1 MFSWG
6 SVASRVVVFT
16 VLCVIV
22 AALSA
27 PVQAQVLYGTLVGTV
42 EDQTGAVVAAANVTA
57 VNRDT
62 GQSRQVLSSSAG
74 TYSIS
79 DLLPGAYDVR
89 ITAPGFRTFTQSGV
103 KLAINAVARVN
114 VRLQLGLATETVTV
128 QSSAVALQTDKADV
142 HVELGSKEV
151 GELPLPLYRNYQSL
165 VNLVPGAT
173 PARTQNAL
181 VSSPGRALST
191 NINGTARNNNNNR
204 LDGANNIRAALPHQ
218 AHYIPPAESIEVV
231 NISTNSFDA
240 EQGFAGGAAVNVVT
254 KSGTN
259 EFHGTLFEY
268 HTNHLLS
275 AKDFFYREERKA
287 KDILNMF
294 GGTLGGPI
302 KRDKL
307 FFFGS
312 FEGLRQRQNQ
322 STLLTVST
330 DDQRAG
336 DFSRYNVRLYD
347 PLSGAVNGTG
357 RTEFPR
363 GIIPLSRQSAITRK
377 MQDLIPKANQPGV
390 TDNYFASTPVSFN
403 RDNYDAKVNWHIS
416 QKTNVWAK
424 YSAMVSDA
432 ASAPALGAAGGPG
445 LPWGNVSGPVLGQ
458 LVTLA
463 GTHVFSPTLI
473 MDTNVGWTRM
483 AAQTYG
489 NDHGTNFGLDV
500 LGIPG
505 TNGPDLRQSGQ
516 PRFSFSRGYT
526 ALGQI
531 ENWAPKLTFDQTW
544 TVTTNFGWNKGAHD
558 IRFGVD
564 IAREQQNSYEPGG
577 NGPRGGFTFGGGVTA
592 LNGGPPPN
600 QFNDYAAFLL
610 GLPTNFGK
618 SIQVF
623 DPATAREWRHGYYF
637 RDRWQ
642 ATRNLTLS
650 LGLRW
655 EYYPITTR
663 DWMGLNRYD
672 PVTNQV
678 FIGRFGSV
686 PDTAG
691 VSTTRN
697 NWGPRIG
704 IAYRLGQ
711 RTVIR
716 TGYGIS
722 VDPDLISRAIR
733 LSYPATVRA
742 DFNAPNSFQPAGRI
756 EDGIPAFSGPDIT
769 SGVIPMPLNVTTT
782 TLDTGTF
789 RRGYVQ
795 SFNFV
800 VEREMPWNMVG
811 SVGYVGTRSNRQ
823 MGDLDI
829 NAAPVGGGSVGRPY
843 ARLYGRTV
851 STSLRKPFLNAK
863 FDSLQAKLD
872 RRFSNGVMMKIA
884 YTWGKAINM
893 TDDSG
898 GGLMWNDLSQF
909 ARNRALAG
917 YDRTHMLRLGWL
929 AELPFGAGKKWATG
943 RAGSILLGGWQ
954 VNGIFSSYS
963 GTPFTVTASGTSLNA
978 PGNSQTADQVRSEV
992 KKFGGAG
999 PGQPFFDPTAFAPV
1013 RDIRYGTSGR
1023 NILRGP
1029 GVVNLDLSVFRNFA
1043 VTERWRVQFR
1053 AESFNITNTPHFL
1066 NPVANASAENFMII
1080 NRTSA
1085 QESNLEGHA
1094 RGFRFGL
1101 RVSF

>member
-1 MFSWG
+1 MSG
-6 SVASRVVVFT
+6 YLQRATLVA
-16 VLCVIV
+16 VLGLVTI
-22 AALSA
+22 ALSGPA
-27 PVQAQVLYGTLVGTV
+27 RAQVLYGTLVGTV
-42 EDQTGAVVAAANVTA
+42 EDQSGAVVAGANVTA
-57 VNRDT
+57 TSRDT
-62 GQSRQVLSSSAG
+62 GLSRQVVSGSVG
-74 TYSIS
+74 TYSLP
-79 DLLPGAYDVR
+79 DLLPGTYDVR
-89 ITAPGFRTFTQSGV
+89 VTAPGFRTFTQTGV
-103 KLAINAVARVN
+103 TLAINTVARVD
-114 VRLQLGLATETVTV
+114 VRLQVGLATETVTV
-128 QSSAVALQTDKADV
+128 EASAVTLQTDKADV
-142 HVELGSKEV
+142 HVELGSKEIR
-151 GELPLPLYRNYQSL
+151 ELPLPLYRNYQSL

-181 VSSPGRALST
+181 VASPGRALST
-191 NINGTARNNNNNR
+191 NINGTPRNNNNNR
-204 LDGANNIRAALPHQ
+204 LDGANNIRASLPHQ
-218 AHYIPPAESIEVV
+218 AHYIPPVESIETV

-259 EFHGTLFEY
+259 EFHGTMFEY

-275 AKDFFYREERKA
+275 AKDFFYRQERKA

-322 STLLTVST
+322 SGLLSVST

-336 DFSRYNVRLYD
+336 DFSRYNVRLFD
-347 PLSGAVNGTG
+347 PLTGAANGTG
-357 RTEFPR
+357 RTEFAG
-363 GIIPLSRQSAITRK
+363 GIIPLSRHSAITRR
-377 MQDLIPKANQPGV
+377 MQDLVPKANQPGV
-390 TDNYFASTPVSFN
+390 TDNYFASTPVVFN
-403 RDNYDAKVNWHIS
+403 RDNYDGKVNWHLS
-416 QKTNVWAK
+416 EKTSVWAK

-432 ASAPALGAAGGPG
+432 TSAPALGPAGGPG

-463 GTHVFSPTLI
+463 GTHVFSPNFV
-473 MDTNVGWTRM
+473 MDANAGWTRM

-489 NDHGTNFGLDV
+489 NDAGENFGLDY

-505 TNGPDLRQSGQ
+505 TNGPDIRQSGQ
-516 PRFSFSRGYT
+516 PRFSFSSGYT

-531 ENWAPKLTFDQTW
+531 EDWAPKLTFDQTW
-544 TVTTNFGWNKGAHD
+544 TYTTNFGWNKGAHD

-564 IAREQQNSYEPGG
+564 IAREQQNSYEPGSP
-577 NGPRGGFTFGGGVTA
+577 GPRGSFTFGAGVTT
-592 LNGGPPPN
+592 LNGGPASN
-600 QFNDYAAFLL
+600 QFNSYAAFLL
-610 GLPTNFGK
+610 GLPSSFGK
-618 SIQVF
+618 AIQHF

-678 FIGRFGSV
+678 FIGRFGNV

-697 NWGPRIG
+697 NWGPRLG

-711 RTVIR
+711 KTVIR

-742 DFNAPNSFQPAGRI
+742 DFNAPNAFQPAGRI
-756 EDGIPAFSGPDIT
+756 ESGIPAFSGPDIS

-795 SFNFV
+795 SFNLV
-800 VEREMPWNMVG
+800 VERELPWNIVG
-811 SVGYVGTRSNRQ
+811 SAGYVGTRTIRQ
-823 MGDLDI
+823 MGNLDI
-829 NAAPVGGGSVGRPY
+829 NAAPPGGGAAGRPY
-843 ARLYGRTV
+843 ALLYGRNV
-851 STSLRKPFLNAK
+851 ATSLRKPFLNGTY
-863 FDSLQAKLD
+863 DSLQAKLD
-872 RRFSNGVMMKIA
+872 RRFSNGVMTKIA
-884 YTWGKAINM
+884 YTWGKAINL

-898 GGLMWNDLSQF
+898 GGLLWNDLSQF

-917 YDRTHMLRLGWL
+917 YDRTHTFRFAWV
-929 AELPFGAGKKWATG
+929 AELPFGRGKRWASDGAGK
-943 RAGSILLGGWQ
+943 ILLGGWQ

-963 GTPFTVTASGTSLNA
+963 GTPFTVTGSATSLNA
-978 PGNSQTADQVRSEV
+978 PGNTQTVDQVKPEV
-992 KKFGGAG
+992 KKFGTVG
-999 PGQPFFDPTAFAPV
+999 PNTPFFDPTAFAQI
-1013 RDIRYGTSGR
+1013 RDVRYGSTGR

-1029 GVVNLDLSVFRNFA
+1029 GVVNLDLSLFRTFA
-1043 VTERWRVQFR
+1043 VNERWSVQLR
-1053 AESFNITNTPHFL
+1053 AESMNITNTPKFL
-1066 NPVANASAENFMII
+1066 NPVSNAAAANFMVI
-1080 NRTSA
+1080 NSTSA
-1085 QESNLEGHA
+1085 QESNLEGLA
-1094 RGFRFGL
+1094 RIFRFGL
-1101 RVSF
+1101 RISF